1 MPFTC
6 KFQLNNGAISE
17 NDKVIFISFV
27 ESSFDKYQKESV
39 KIAKVLFNGSEAYVY
54 STCKCFPSSKA
65 ELKNGDLIE
74 PETVIGYFSADGE
87 EIPYY
92 KPYAEVRI
100 N

>member
-1 MPFTC
+1 MYFDNIKTIEEAKNLFRDLC
-6 KFQLNNGAISE
+6 KKLHPDTSGYDSQNEF
-17 NDKVIFISFV
+17 
-27 ESSFDKYQKESV
+27 V
-39 KIAKVLFNGSEAYVY
+39 KIAKVLFNGSEAFVY

-65 ELKNGDLIE
+65 ELKYGDLIE
-74 PETVIGYFSADGE
+74 SETVIGYFSADGE